1 MFQLR
6 MVYLFDSKQAYSIL
20 KCNVKLKI
28 KNVLSYYTLSKL
40 AHDTVLKY
48 RVYWKIIET
57 EAFKSRKFGAMIYGL
72 NSLSVNP

>member
-6 MVYLFDSKQAYSIL
+6 MLYIFYSKQAYSVH
-20 KCNVKLKI
+20 KCNIKL

-48 RVYWKIIET
+48 RVYGKIIET

-72 NSLSVNP
+72 NSISVNP